1 MTMQDRLKRS
11 EVPLEATWNL
21 KDLFET
27 KEAWEAEVQSIQ
39 ASVST
44 VTQYKGQIAESAS
57 NLLGCLKAE
66 EALHERLMK
75 AYTYASLHMS
85 GDATDT
91 ANQQLMGRMSGVY
104 AEILSALSFLESEIS
119 DLSEDRMMEYFE
131 LESELKEFQIV
142 IKDLID
148 SKPHKLSA
156 ETEQVLASLGEL
168 MSSPYK
174 IYQRSK
180 LSDMT
185 FAPVED
191 ENGTK
196 WPVSFALYENKFE
209 QLPDTHLR
217 RAAYK
222 SFVSTLQNYQ
232 QTIAETYATEV
243 KKQVV
248 MSRARKYDSVTDML
262 LESHKITHEMYHNIL
277 DIIQSELSPHMR
289 RLARLKKRVLGLDR
303 MLFCD
308 LKVPLDPEFSPSIS
322 YEEAGKLVLDSL
334 QVLGP
339 EYCEIMQSALN
350 ERWIDYADNVGKSTG
365 AFCTSPFGVHSY
377 ILISWADNMR
387 GAFTLAHELGH
398 AGHFMLAGRY
408 QRLANVRPSRYFI
421 EAPSTMNEMLLAEHI
436 LKQSSDV
443 RMKRWVILQL
453 LNTYYHNFVTHL
465 LEGELQRRVYD
476 AAMANQTI
484 TADFLSSTKGAILE
498 AFWGDDVEIDAG
510 ARLTWMRQ
518 PHYYMG
524 LYPYTYSAGLTAS
537 TAVSRLIFEEGEPA
551 VERWLQVLKA
561 GGSMTSLELMKLA
574 GVDMSDPKPIQDA
587 VKYVGSLIDEL
598 EALFE

>member
-1 MTMQDRLKRS
+1 MQERLKRS

-27 KEAWEAEVQSIQ
+27 KEVWEAEVQSIQ

-44 VTQYKGQIAESAS
+44 VTQYKGKLSQSAS
-57 NLLGCLKAE
+57 TLLGCLLAE
-66 EALHERLMK
+66 EELHKRMIK
-75 AYTYASLHMS
+75 VITYASLHMS

-91 ANQQLMGRMSGVY
+91 ANVQMMGQISSVTSEIQSDLSFIKS
-104 AEILSALSFLESEIS
+104 EIL
-119 DLSEDRMMEYFE
+119 DLSEDTIKQFLEE
-131 LESELKEFQIV
+131 ESELSVFSKTIQ
-142 IKDLID
+142 DLLD
-148 SKPHKLSA
+148 AKPHKLSA

-168 MSSPYK
+168 MGSPYK

-180 LSDMT
+180 LSDMS
-185 FAPVED
+185 FASVED
-191 ENGTK
+191 EQGTK
-196 WPVSFALYENKFE
+196 WPVSFALYENKYE

-217 RAAYK
+217 RAAFQ
-222 SFVSTLQNYQ
+222 SFTQTLQNYK

-248 MSRARKYDSVTDML
+248 LSRLRKYESVTDML
-262 LESHKITHEMYHNIL
+262 LESHKVTHQMYHNIL
-277 DIIQSELSPHMR
+277 DIIQTELSPHMR

-308 LKVPLDPEFSPSIS
+308 LKAPLDPEFSPSIS

-339 EYCEIMQSALN
+339 EYSQIMQSALT

-365 AFCTSPFGVHSY
+365 AFCSSPYGAHSY
-377 ILISWADNMR
+377 ILISWANNMR

-398 AGHFMLAGRY
+398 SGHFMLAGRY
-408 QRLANVRPSRYFI
+408 QRLPNVRPSMYFV

-436 LKQSSDV
+436 LKQSTDV
-443 RMKRWVILQL
+443 RMKRWVIMQL

-476 AAMANQTI
+476 AATANKTI

-498 AFWGDDVEIDAG
+498 AFWGDDVEIDDG

-537 TAVSRLIFEEGEPA
+537 TAVSRLIFEEGAPA
-551 VERWLQVLKA
+551 VERWLEVLKA
-561 GGSMTSLELMKLA
+561 GGTMKPLELMKLA
-574 GVDMSDPKPIQDA
+574 GVDMSEPKPIKDA
-587 VKYVGSLIDEL
+587 VAYVGSLVDEL
-598 EALFE
+598 ELLFQ